1 MHVLVIVCRSTCK
14 VFRTVLSF
22 PFSQVTCTCN
32 TQHTSQHRTQV
43 TWKTSHYG
51 PLWSETWEDRRWRG
65 RSKVLAHGTLARGCG
80 GSRERE
86 SCCWEATWQYRF
98 AQGRKG
104 IEVQEPAGM
113 KKKKHSQKN
122 LNKHQG
128 FLQKKKKTHF
138 RSAIRTKILRSVSAW
153 WLGGEL
159 KTCLLGT
166 IAKIR
171 RSPVKRTKFV
181 WEGGGFKSHFRLKL
195 QMVFCIH
202 IGLRVEA
209 WSANFCSFRGEGGG
223 FKWN

>member
-1 MHVLVIVCRSTCK
+1 MHWASTPELQCCTPQSEVPAKKPSSKVIWWANSCTCVCVCVCVCARARARARARVYVSVCACVYVRVLVIVCRSTCK
-14 VFRTVLSF
+14 VFRPVLLF

-98 AQGRKG
+98 VQGRKG

-113 KKKKHSQKN
+113 KKKTVKRIWTNIRVSC
-122 LNKHQG
+122 
-128 FLQKKKKTHF
+128 KKK
-138 RSAIRTKILRSVSAW
+138 
-153 WLGGEL
+153 E
-159 KTCLLGT
+159 
-166 IAKIR
+166 
-171 RSPVKRTKFV
+171 
-181 WEGGGFKSHFRLKL
+181 KL
-195 QMVFCIH
+195 IQIC
-202 IGLRVEA
+202 
-209 WSANFCSFRGEGGG
+209 N
-223 FKWN
+223 KN